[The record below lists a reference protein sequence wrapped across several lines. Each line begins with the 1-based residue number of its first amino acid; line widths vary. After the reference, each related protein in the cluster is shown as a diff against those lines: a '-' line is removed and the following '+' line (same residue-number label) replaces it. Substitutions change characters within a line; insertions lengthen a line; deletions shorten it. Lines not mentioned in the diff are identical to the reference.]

1 MNDQSK
7 TTAIVGLGALGML
20 YASQITASLGP
31 DNLFFLGD
39 RERIERYQQMPFTIN
54 GKPFSFRIEDCT
66 NARPVDF
73 MIVAVK
79 YGALSSALDTMETSV
94 GSDTT
99 ILSVM
104 NGIDSEEIIAK
115 RFGREKVL
123 YCIAQ
128 GMDAMRFGSSLT
140 YTRPGTLCLGTR
152 TKGQES
158 RLMDLTRYFDRAG
171 VSYTVEADIVKRLWG
186 KFMLNVGINQ
196 TCMAFE
202 TNYGGVLTPGEAHDS
217 LIGAMKEVI
226 ELSIKE
232 GVHLSEK
239 DMDFYINLIK
249 TLSPESVPSMRQDG
263 LARRYSEVEMF
274 SGVVRRLA
282 AKHGLTVPVNDMLY
296 DKIKGIEAAYPSL
309 PHDE

>member
-1 MNDQSK
+1 MCDQSK

-39 RERIERYQQMPFTIN
+39 RERIERYQQTPFTIN
-54 GKPFSFRIEDCT
+54 GKPFSFRIEDCK

-73 MIVAVK
+73 IIVAVK
-79 YGALSSALDTMETSV
+79 YGALSSALDTMEASV
-94 GSDTT
+94 GPDTT

-140 YTRPGTLCLGTR
+140 YTRPGTLLLGTR
-152 TKGQES
+152 TEGQES
-158 RLMDLTRYFDRAG
+158 RLKDLTHYFDRAG

-196 TCMAFE
+196 TCMTFE
-202 TNYGGVLTPGEAHDS
+202 TNYGGVLAPGEAYDA

-226 ELSIKE
+226 DLSKKE
-232 GVHLSEK
+232 GVHLSEE
-239 DMDFYINLIK
+239 DMNFYIDLIK
-249 TLSPESVPSMRQDG
+249 TLSPESAPSMRQDG
-263 LARRYSEVEMF
+263 MARRYSEVEMF

-296 DKIKGIEAAYPSL
+296 EKIKGIEAAYPSL
-309 PHDE
+309 PHD

>member
-1 MNDQSK
+1 MSDHAK

-31 DNLFFLGD
+31 ENLFFLGD
-39 RERIERYQQMPFTIN
+39 RERMDRYRKMPFSIN

-66 NARPVDF
+66 KARPVDF
-73 MIVAVK
+73 LIVAVK
-79 YGALSSALDTMETSV
+79 YGALSSALDTMNASV
-94 GSDTT
+94 GPDTT

-104 NGIDSEEIIAK
+104 NGIDSEEIIAE

-128 GMDAMRFGSSLT
+128 GMNAMKFGSSLT

-152 TKGQES
+152 TEGQES
-158 RLMDLTRYFDRAG
+158 RLKDLTRYFDKAG

-202 TNYGGVLTPGEAHDS
+202 TNYGGALAPGEAYDS
-217 LIGAMKEVI
+217 LMGAMKEVI
-226 ELSIKE
+226 SLSKKE
-232 GVHLSEK
+232 GIGLSEE

-263 LARRYSEVEMF
+263 IARRYSEVEMF

-282 AKHGLTVPVNDMLY
+282 AKHGLMVPVNDMLY
-296 DKIKGIEAAYPSL
+296 KKIKEIEAAY
-309 PHDE
+309 